1 VGHPVPP
8 NEVAVIEVSDESIE
22 HLEDARQLPR
32 GEIGEIIVHGPTTT
46 DAYWHRDAQ
55 TRLAKIR
62 DAQGRTWHRMG
73 DIGWFDDAGRLWY
86 CGRKSQR
93 VKTADGTLYPDQVEA
108 VFNTLPGIE
117 RTALVGVGDGEIK
130 RPVLCVEL
138 PREQRGS
145 AARSE
150 VRARILELA
159 TARPEL
165 AGIQDVMFHRAF
177 PVDIRHNAKIG
188 REKLAVWATKKLS

>member
-1 VGHPVPP
+1 
-8 NEVAVIEVSDESIE
+8 
-22 HLEDARQLPR
+22 
-32 GEIGEIIVHGPTTT
+32 
-46 DAYWHRDAQ
+46 
-55 TRLAKIR
+55 
-62 DAQGRTWHRMG
+62 MG